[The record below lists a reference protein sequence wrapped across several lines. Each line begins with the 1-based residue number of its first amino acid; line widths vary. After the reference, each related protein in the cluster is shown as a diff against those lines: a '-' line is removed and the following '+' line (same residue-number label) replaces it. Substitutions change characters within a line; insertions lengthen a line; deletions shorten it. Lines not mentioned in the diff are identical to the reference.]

1 MLVTLKNLLQI
12 LENLE
17 QGLAEDGSMT
27 NITQENRQGRYSLN
41 VFSQAVCFYRLPK
54 YARSFHKTAPE
65 LLKQYFCNLIAY
77 SASEIIHLVLLF
89 DGINFTVLPLIKLMH

>member
-27 NITQENRQGRYSLN
+27 NITQENRQGMYSLN
-41 VFSQAVCFYRLPK
+41 IFSQAVWFYHLPK
-54 YARSFHKTAPE
+54 HARSFNKTAPE
-65 LLKQYFCNLIAY
+65 LLKQYFCYLMAY
-77 SASEIIHLVLLF
+77 SASKMIRFYFYMLE
-89 DGINFTVLPLIKLMH
+89 LISHFYT

>member
-27 NITQENRQGRYSLN
+27 NITQENRQGMYSLN
-41 VFSQAVCFYRLPK
+41 IFSQAVWFYHLPK
-54 YARSFHKTAPE
+54 RAESFHKTAPE
-65 LLKQYFCNLIAY
+65 LLKQYFCYLMVY
-77 SASEIIHLVLLF
+77 SASKMIHFYFYLLE
-89 DGINFTVLPLIKLMH
+89 LISHFYP